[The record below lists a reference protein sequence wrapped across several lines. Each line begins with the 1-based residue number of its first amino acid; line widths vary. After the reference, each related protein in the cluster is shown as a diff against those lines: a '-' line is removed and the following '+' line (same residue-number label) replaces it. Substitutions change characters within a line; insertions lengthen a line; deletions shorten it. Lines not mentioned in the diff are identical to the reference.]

1 MKSKF
6 QVAHSGLLSPH
17 ITLENIPINISVMVF
32 SEYVSSGAT

>member
-1 MKSKF
+1 MESEF

-17 ITLENIPINISVMVF
+17 IHLENIPINISVMVF